1 LRHLLTPSPS
11 GNSTVLSA
19 IHEKQGVA
27 GLWQKLTTGA
37 KSGIVIGAIA
47 GAGVL
52 LTALLICC
60 FVQARKGKKEKAV
73 ADAQWEK
80 EQAEFNEY
88 RMQMMKGGFSQNAQ
102 PVPQYASYGH
112 GPGKTF

>member
-1 LRHLLTPSPS
+1 MRKLRHLLTRSAR
-11 GNSTVLSA
+11 GNSTVLNT
-19 IHEKQGVA
+19 INEKQGVA

-37 KSGIVIGAIA
+37 KSGIVIGAVA

-88 RMQMMKGGFSQNAQ
+88 RMQMIKGGFSQTAQ
-102 PVPQYASYGH
+102 SVPSYGN
-112 GPGKTF
+112 GPGGKF